1 MKTIWVWAQTACAAI
16 GGGIGYFLGGFDGFL
31 YALVAFVVI
40 DYITGLI
47 RGALEKTLSSEVG
60 FRGIIKKVL
69 IFTMVAV
76 GNLVDKSII
85 GNGEVIRTAVI
96 FFYLSNEG
104 ISIIENAAACGLPV
118 PEKLREI
125 LAQLRDK
132 GGKSG
137 KGGGSE

>member
-1 MKTIWVWAQTACAAI
+1 MWCCLNYSTFTFVWEGSPRQLTH
-16 GGGIGYFLGGFDGFL
+16 F
-31 YALVAFVVI
+31 
-40 DYITGLI
+40 
-47 RGALEKTLSSEVG
+47 EKEP
-60 FRGIIKKVL
+60 
-69 IFTMVAV
+69 
-76 GNLVDKSII
+76 
-85 GNGEVIRTAVI
+85 I